1 MNGDQLENADP
12 ISINVRIGIETRIAR
27 IENEVQHK
35 ASKEDLANLKV
46 WTLATMLGA
55 AISLIVAVG
64 TIAARFWPS

>member
-64 TIAARFWPS
+64 TRFWPS

>member
-1 MNGDQLENADP
+1 MNGDQPENADP
-12 ISINVRIGIETRIAR
+12 ISINVRIGFETRIAR

-46 WTLATMLGA
+46 WALATMLGA